1 MTKDELQSKISS
13 ALDEFLEHEDY
24 KHWVFCAVKF
34 PENEEIIDKAKKT
47 VKNLEDLWIMNA
59 SIHGY
64 YEGPKFVIRE
74 DDSNVEIQ
82 AISNNL
88 AKLIDGCMAFAREI
102 TRKTSI

>member
-13 ALDEFLEHEDY
+13 VLNEYFGHEEY
-24 KHWVFCAVKF
+24 KHWVFCAGKF
-34 PENEEIIDKAKKT
+34 PENEKIINKAKKT

-64 YEGPKFVIRE
+64 YEGPKFVIHE
-74 DDSNVEIQ
+74 EGENVEIQ

-88 AKLIDGCMAFAREI
+88 SILIDGCMTFACEM
-102 TRKTSI
+102 TR